1 MKRKKIS
8 LLLTA
13 VLTAMLLQVEGT
25 RHLHVS
31 HQAPQG
37 HALFGASYR

>member
-8 LLLTA
+8 LLLTV

-25 RHLHVS
+25 RHLQVSQQSAHSHV
-31 HQAPQG
+31 
-37 HALFGASYR
+37 LFGAGYR